1 MKELKELFDDYIEK
15 AFNDE
20 YTKDIAIAMFNY
32 MHNEL
37 SIKEN
42 NDIKHVYNLLST
54 VHDIV
59 TININTIENA
69 ITIIALFNAIVDFY
83 DSSKYRVLVNSDI
96 MILTDENEYTKY
108 ITDEIHDI
116 TDVKAYLV
124 F

>member
-1 MKELKELFDDYIEK
+1 MLYEMFNDYVEK

-20 YTKDIAIAMFNY
+20 YTKDVAIAMFNY

-42 NDIKHVYNLLST
+42 NNIKHVYNLLST

-59 TININTIENA
+59 TVNTNTIEDA

-83 DSSKYRVLVNSDI
+83 DSSKYRVLINSDT
-96 MILTDENEYTKY
+96 MILTDKTEYDKFVANE
-108 ITDEIHDI
+108 IQDI
-116 TDVKAYLV
+116 TDVKAYLI